1 MRVDATSVARA
12 ATVDACAR
20 PRRDSLIVSRPR
32 RRPPFLGATAIAG
45 VGYTELTK
53 ASGRSVL
60 DLATEA
66 CARAIADAGLSPAEV
81 DGVASFRFLED
92 SVPAQAVATALGA
105 PGSNWLL
112 DLNLGGQAPCFLVTQ
127 AAMAVHL
134 GLARHVVLYRA
145 LNGRSGARVGT
156 NRAPGPATDFRYPV
170 GLTAY
175 VHYISLWARRFLI
188 ETGQTEDDLATIA
201 VAQRAW
207 AERNERAY
215 LRAPHTVEAHR
226 AAPYVAE
233 PFRVPDCTIEVDGAC
248 ALVVTTLDAARDLA
262 RPPVVLQ
269 GAAYVAGRGL
279 DMGDSLFWDDLSR
292 NYTSLLADDLWGSAG
307 IAAPDVDVAEIY
319 DCFTSTVLMGLEG
332 LGLAERGGSADFVRQ
347 GRLPVNTNGGLL
359 AEGYLHGM
367 NTVAEAVL
375 QLQGRSGVR
384 TVGAETCVVTSGA
397 LTDGSALVL
406 AVDR

>member
-1 MRVDATSVARA
+1 VG
-12 ATVDACAR
+12 
-20 PRRDSLIVSRPR
+20 RPR
-32 RRPPFLGATAIAG
+32 RRPPFLGTTAIAG

-66 CARAIADAGLSPAEV
+66 CARAIEDAGLAPGDV

-92 SVPAQAVATALGA
+92 SVPTQAVATALGL
-105 PGSNWLL
+105 PGANWLL
-112 DLNLGGQAPCFLVTQ
+112 DLNLGGQAPCYLVTQ

-134 GLARHVVLYRA
+134 GLARHVVVFRA

-188 ETGQTEDDLATIA
+188 ETGQSEDDLAA
-201 VAQRAW
+201 VAVTQRAW

-215 LRAPHTVEAHR
+215 LRTPHSVEAHF

-248 ALVVTTLDAARDLA
+248 AVLVTTLDAARDLA
-262 RPPVVLQ
+262 RPPVVLE
-269 GAAYVAGRGL
+269 GAAYAAGAGSGL
-279 DMGDSLFWDDLSR
+279 DMGDSLFWADLSR
-292 NYTSLLADDLWGSAG
+292 NYTSLLAADLWGSAG
-307 IAAPDVDVAEIY
+307 MAPRDVDVAEIY
-319 DCFTSTVLMGLEG
+319 DCFTSTVLMGIEG
-332 LGLAERGGSADFVRQ
+332 LGLVERGGSGDFVRA
-347 GRLPVNTNGGLL
+347 GALPVNTHGGLL

-367 NTVAEAVL
+367 NTVGEAVL
-375 QLQGRSGVR
+375 QLQGRADAR
-384 TVGAETCVVTSGA
+384 TVEGAETCVVTSGA
-397 LTDGSALVL
+397 LMDGSALVL

>member
-1 MRVDATSVARA
+1 VARP
-12 ATVDACAR
+12 T
-20 PRRDSLIVSRPR
+20 
-32 RRPPFLGATAIAG
+32 RRPAFLGNTAIAG
-45 VGYTELTK
+45 VGFTELTK

-66 CARAIADAGLSPAEV
+66 CARAIDDSGLSPADV

-92 SVPAQAVATALGA
+92 SVPSQAVATALGA
-105 PGSNWLL
+105 PSSNWLL
-112 DLNLGGQAPCFLVTQ
+112 DLNLGGQAPCYLVTQ

-134 GLARHVVLYRA
+134 GLARHVVVYRA

-188 ETGQTEDDLATIA
+188 ETGQTEEDLAAVA
-201 VAQRAW
+201 VAQRVW
-207 AERNERAY
+207 AEQNDRAY
-215 LRAPHTVEAHR
+215 LRAPHSVEAHL

-248 ALVVTTLDAARDLA
+248 AMVVTTLENARDLA
-262 RPPVVLQ
+262 PPSVVLQ
-269 GAAYVAGRGL
+269 GSGYAAGRGAGL

-292 NYTSLLADDLWGSAG
+292 NYTSLLADDLWGSAEL
-307 IAAPDVDVAEIY
+307 APSDVDLAEIY

-332 LGLAERGGSADFVRQ
+332 LRLAERGGAGDFVRR
-347 GRLPVNTNGGLL
+347 GALPVNTNGGLL
-359 AEGYLHGM
+359 SEGYLHGM

-375 QLQGRSGVR
+375 QLQGRGGAR
-384 TVGAETCVVTSGA
+384 TVEGAETCVVTSGA
-397 LTDGSALVL
+397 LMDGSALVL

>member
-1 MRVDATSVARA
+1 VARP
-12 ATVDACAR
+12 T
-20 PRRDSLIVSRPR
+20 
-32 RRPPFLGATAIAG
+32 RRPAFLGTTAIAG
-45 VGYTELTK
+45 VGFTELTK

-66 CARAIADAGLSPAEV
+66 CARAIDDSGLSPGDV

-92 SVPAQAVATALGA
+92 SVPSQAVATALGA
-105 PGSNWLL
+105 PSSNWLL
-112 DLNLGGQAPCFLVTQ
+112 DLNLGGQAPCYLVTQ

-134 GLARHVVLYRA
+134 GLARHVVVYRA

-188 ETGQTEDDLATIA
+188 ETGQTEEDLAAVA
-201 VAQRAW
+201 VAQRVW
-207 AERNERAY
+207 AEQNDRAY
-215 LRAPHTVEAHR
+215 LRAPHSVKAHL

-248 ALVVTTLDAARDLA
+248 AMVVTTLDEARDLA
-262 RPPVVLQ
+262 PPPVVLQ
-269 GAAYVAGRGL
+269 GAGYAAGRGAGL

-292 NYTSLLADDLWGSAG
+292 NYTSLLADDLWGSAEL
-307 IAAPDVDVAEIY
+307 APSDVDLAEIY

-332 LGLAERGGSADFVRQ
+332 LGLAERGGAGDFVRR
-347 GRLPVNTNGGLL
+347 GALPVNTNGGLL
-359 AEGYLHGM
+359 SEGYLHGM

-375 QLQGRSGVR
+375 QLQGRGGSR
-384 TVGAETCVVTSGA
+384 TVEGAETCVVTSGA
-397 LTDGSALVL
+397 LMDGSALVL

>member
-1 MRVDATSVARA
+1 
-12 ATVDACAR
+12 
-20 PRRDSLIVSRPR
+20 
-32 RRPPFLGATAIAG
+32 
-45 VGYTELTK
+45 LTK

-66 CARAIADAGLSPAEV
+66 CARAIEDAGLAPGEV

-92 SVPAQAVATALGA
+92 SVPAQAVATALGL
-105 PGSNWLL
+105 PGTNWLL
-112 DLNLGGQAPCFLVTQ
+112 DLNLGGQAPCYLVTQ

-134 GLARHVVLYRA
+134 GLARHVVVFRA

-188 ETGQTEDDLATIA
+188 ETGQSEDDLAAVA

-215 LRAPHTVEAHR
+215 LRTPHSVEAHF

-248 ALVVTTLDAARDLA
+248 AVLVTTLDAARDLA
-262 RPPVVLQ
+262 RPPVVLE
-269 GAAYVAGRGL
+269 GAAYAAGAGSGL
-279 DMGDSLFWDDLSR
+279 DMGDSLFWADLSR
-292 NYTSLLADDLWGSAG
+292 NYTSLLAADLWGSAG
-307 IAAPDVDVAEIY
+307 MEPHDVDVAEIY
-319 DCFTSTVLMGLEG
+319 DCFTSTVLMGIEG
-332 LGLAERGGSADFVRQ
+332 LGLVERGGGGDFIRA
-347 GRLPVNTNGGLL
+347 GALPVNTHGGLL

-367 NTVAEAVL
+367 NTVGEAVL
-375 QLQGRSGVR
+375 QLQGRANAR
-384 TVGAETCVVTSGA
+384 TVDGAETCVVTSGA
-397 LTDGSALVL
+397 LMDGSALVL

>member
-1 MRVDATSVARA
+1 VT
-12 ATVDACAR
+12 R
-20 PRRDSLIVSRPR
+20 PV
-32 RRPPFLGATAIAG
+32 RRPPFLGTTAITG
-45 VGYTELTK
+45 VGYTDLTK

-66 CARAIADAGLSPAEV
+66 SARAVADAGLSPADV

-92 SVPAQAVATALGA
+92 SVPAQAVATALGST
-105 PGSNWLL
+105 GSNWLV
-112 DLNLGGQAPCFLVTQ
+112 DLNLGGQAPCYLVTQ

-134 GLARHVVLYRA
+134 GMARHVVVFRA

-156 NRAPGPATDFRYPV
+156 NRVPGPGTDFRYPV

-175 VHYISLWARRFLI
+175 VQYIALWARRFLI
-188 ETGQTEDDLATIA
+188 ETGQTETDLAAVA
-201 VAQRAW
+201 VAQRTY

-215 LRAPHTVEAHR
+215 LRTPHSIDAHF

-248 ALVVTTLDAARDLA
+248 ALVVSTLGDARDLA
-262 RPPVVLQ
+262 QPPILLQ
-269 GAAYVAGRGL
+269 GAAYAAGAGSGL
-279 DMGDSLFWDDLSR
+279 DMGDSMFWDDLSR
-292 NYTSLLADDLWGSAG
+292 NYTSLLAADLWGSAG
-307 IAAPDVDVAEIY
+307 LAPADVDVAEIY

-332 LGLAERGGSADFVRQ
+332 LGLAARGGGGDLVRS
-347 GRLPVNTNGGLL
+347 GRLAVNTHGGLL

-375 QLQGRSGVR
+375 QLQGRSGDRAVA
-384 TVGAETCVVTSGA
+384 GAETCVVTSGA

-406 AVDR
+406 SVDR

>member
-1 MRVDATSVARA
+1 MG
-12 ATVDACAR
+12 R
-20 PRRDSLIVSRPR
+20 PV
-32 RRPPFLGATAIAG
+32 RRPPFLGATAITG

-66 CARAIADAGLSPAEV
+66 SARAIADAGLTPADV

-92 SVPAQAVATALGA
+92 SVPSQAVATALGA

-112 DLNLGGQAPCFLVTQ
+112 DLNLGGQAPCYLVTQ
-127 AAMAVHL
+127 AAMAAYL
-134 GLARHVVLYRA
+134 GMARHVVVFRA

-156 NRAPGPATDFRYPV
+156 NRAPGPGTDFRYPV

-175 VHYISLWARRFLI
+175 VHYIALWARRFLI
-188 ETGQTEDDLATIA
+188 ETGQTEADLAAVA
-201 VAQRAW
+201 VAQRAY
-207 AERNERAY
+207 AERNDRAY
-215 LRAPHTVEAHR
+215 LRAPHSIEAHL

-248 ALVVTTLDAARDLA
+248 ALVVSRLDDARDLA
-262 RPPVVLQ
+262 QPPVVLQ
-269 GAAYVAGRGL
+269 GAAYAAGGGAGL
-279 DMGDSLFWDDLSR
+279 DMGDSLFWPDLSR

-307 IAAPDVDVAEIY
+307 IAPGDVDVAEIY

-332 LGLAERGGSADFVRQ
+332 LGLAARGGAGDLVR
-347 GRLPVNTNGGLL
+347 RATLAVNTHGGLL

-375 QLQGRSGVR
+375 QLQRRSGARSVA
-384 TVGAETCVVTSGA
+384 GAETCVVTSGA
-397 LTDGSALVL
+397 LMDGSALVL

>member
-1 MRVDATSVARA
+1 MP
-12 ATVDACAR
+12 R
-20 PRRDSLIVSRPR
+20 PRLRPE
-32 RRPPFLGATAIAG
+32 FLGNTAIVG

-66 CARAIADAGLSPAEV
+66 CDRAIEDAGLTPRDV
-81 DGVASFRFLED
+81 DGVGSFRFLED
-92 SVPAQAVATALGA
+92 SVPAQAVATALGS

-112 DLNLGGQAPCFLVTQ
+112 DLNLGGQAPCYLVTQ

-134 GLARHVVLYRA
+134 GMARHVVVFRA

-156 NRAPGPATDFRYPV
+156 NRAPGPATDFRYPL

-188 ETGQTEDDLATIA
+188 ETGQTEEDLAHVA

-207 AERNERAY
+207 AEQNERAY
-215 LRAPHTVEAHR
+215 LRAPHSVEAHL

-248 ALVVTTLDAARDLA
+248 ALVITSLDAARDLA
-262 RPPVVLQ
+262 QPPVVLE
-269 GAAYVAGRGL
+269 GAAYAAGAGAGL
-279 DMGDSLFWDDLSR
+279 DMGDSLFWEDLSR
-292 NYTSLLADDLWGSAG
+292 NYTGPRARPLGRGG
-307 IAAPDVDVAEIY
+307 IGPGDVDVAEIY

-332 LGLAERGGSADFVRQ
+332 LGLAERGGRWRPRAQRRHRR
-347 GRLPVNTNGGLL
+347 GRASPVNTHGGLL

-375 QLQGRSGVR
+375 QLQGRAGTR
-384 TVGAETCVVTSGA
+384 TVVGAETCVVTSGA
-397 LTDGSALVL
+397 LMDGSALVL
-406 AVDR
+406 AKDRG

>member
-1 MRVDATSVARA
+1 
-12 ATVDACAR
+12 
-20 PRRDSLIVSRPR
+20 
-32 RRPPFLGATAIAG
+32 
-45 VGYTELTK
+45 
-53 ASGRSVL
+53 VL

-66 CARAIADAGLSPAEV
+66 AARAIADAGLSPGDV

-92 SVPAQAVATALGA
+92 SVPSQAVATALGS

-112 DLNLGGQAPCFLVTQ
+112 DLDLGGQAPCYLVTQ

-134 GLARHVVLYRA
+134 GMARHVVVFRA

-156 NRAPGPATDFRYPV
+156 NRAPGPGTDFRYPV

-175 VHYISLWARRFLI
+175 AHYIALWARRFLI
-188 ETGQTEDDLATIA
+188 ETGQTETDLAAVA
-201 VAQRAW
+201 VAQRAY

-215 LRAPHTVEAHR
+215 LRAPHSVEAHL

-248 ALVVTTLDAARDLA
+248 AVVVSTLADARDLA
-262 RPPVVLQ
+262 PPPVVLQ
-269 GAAYVAGRGL
+269 GAAYAAGAGAGL
-279 DMGDSLFWDDLSR
+279 DMGDSMFWGDLSR

-307 IAAPDVDVAEIY
+307 LAPRDVDVAEVY

-332 LGLAERGGSADFVRQ
+332 LGLAERGGAGDFVRR
-347 GRLPVNTNGGLL
+347 GGLALNTHGGLL

-375 QLQGRSGVR
+375 QLQGRSGER
-384 TVGAETCVVTSGA
+384 TVVGAETCVVTSGA